1 MSEIKHSLP
10 WYTVLADTASE
21 FNPDAMRAL
30 PSPIPTG
37 WPSLDEKLGGGL
49 MPGLYVLGAISSLGK
64 STFSL
69 QMAENIARRDKRP
82 VLYFSMEMSRR
93 AIAAKSLAR
102 RVFTGGGGEELVQSR
117 DLLFRQ
123 TEERMRELEDL
134 TREARADMAELST
147 LRVYTPRDSV
157 RPLTAG
163 CIADAAKAAGRGVV
177 PVVIVDYLQI
187 IPPEPGEREYR
198 DSRLALD
205 RNIQVLR
212 GIDNAVVLVISALN
226 RDAYYEPMGMSA
238 FKESGS
244 IEYSADVLMGLE
256 FSEIHENRPTKK
268 GGLQWLMEQ
277 KQRCPRLLDISI
289 LKQRYGESNV
299 RVPFRYYQTWDFFQ
313 QACDEPF
320 ILEPGHI
327 AADVEADVG
336 GTAAPVTQGGVPL
349 KMNNTLLSK
358 ELRFWEL
365 SGGRLDENM
374 RLSVLPFPGDAEYGD
389 TKTTLSEPGF
399 IPKAGVAPAF
409 TTITYWDMMVADA
422 VFSIYQAHD
431 SLAGR
436 GARRGLYEF
445 RINDV
450 LRVLSGDGHKP
461 NKIHLDG
468 GSGVYAAIRDSI
480 EKMRRIKVQVDF
492 QDEMWRRSRN
502 AMREAVRDG
511 AGNDFLRLWARGED
525 GPGKV
530 PDIRYSF
537 FDPERAGP
545 LEVRPR
551 LHMAVYEYAMMN
563 RQIMEVPP
571 ERLMTPRKANGKA
584 VFSDSVRTLT
594 IKHFTA
600 RSVGIALGERPEGE
614 RGRFHL
620 NKLHLNTDEGLFPL
634 LGMGKMD
641 GRQETVRRKNE
652 TYRQAVEIVR
662 MYRKFLKVLTPRQE
676 LPEKWPNSLTLAVRR
691 TKR

>member
-1 MSEIKHSLP
+1 M
-10 WYTVLADTASE
+10 
-21 FNPDAMRAL
+21 
-30 PSPIPTG
+30 
-37 WPSLDEKLGGGL
+37 
-49 MPGLYVLGAISSLGK
+49 
-64 STFSL
+64 
-69 QMAENIARRDKRP
+69 
-82 VLYFSMEMSRR
+82 
-93 AIAAKSLAR
+93 
-102 RVFTGGGGEELVQSR
+102 
-117 DLLFRQ
+117 
-123 TEERMRELEDL
+123 
-134 TREARADMAELST
+134 
-147 LRVYTPRDSV
+147 
-157 RPLTAG
+157 
-163 CIADAAKAAGRGVV
+163 
-177 PVVIVDYLQI
+177 
-187 IPPEPGEREYR
+187 
-198 DSRLALD
+198 
-205 RNIQVLR
+205 
-212 GIDNAVVLVISALN
+212 
-226 RDAYYEPMGMSA
+226 
-238 FKESGS
+238 
-244 IEYSADVLMGLE
+244 
-256 FSEIHENRPTKK
+256 
-268 GGLQWLMEQ
+268 
-277 KQRCPRLLDISI
+277 
-289 LKQRYGESNV
+289 
-299 RVPFRYYQTWDFFQ
+299 
-313 QACDEPF
+313 
-320 ILEPGHI
+320 
-327 AADVEADVG
+327 
-336 GTAAPVTQGGVPL
+336 
-349 KMNNTLLSK
+349 
-358 ELRFWEL
+358 
-365 SGGRLDENM
+365 
-374 RLSVLPFPGDAEYGD
+374 
-389 TKTTLSEPGF
+389 
-399 IPKAGVAPAF
+399 APAF

-480 EKMRRIKVQVDF
+480 EKMRRIKVRVDF

-652 TYRQAVEIVR
+652 TYRQAVEMVR

>member
-1 MSEIKHSLP
+1 
-10 WYTVLADTASE
+10 
-21 FNPDAMRAL
+21 
-30 PSPIPTG
+30 
-37 WPSLDEKLGGGL
+37 

-69 QMAENIARRDKRP
+69 QLAENIARRDKRP

-93 AIAAKSLAR
+93 AIAAKSLSR
-102 RVFTGGGGEELVQSR
+102 GVFIGGGGSEGEQLVQSR

-123 TEERMRELEDL
+123 TEERMQELERL
-134 TREARADMAELST
+134 TREAREDMAGLST
-147 LRVYTPRDSV
+147 LRVYTSRDSA

-163 CIADAAKAAGRGVV
+163 CIADTAKDAGRGGV

-187 IPPEPGEREYR
+187 IPPETGEREYR
-198 DSRLALD
+198 DSRMALD

-212 GIDNAVVLVISALN
+212 SIDNAVVLVISALN

-277 KQRCPRLLDISI
+277 KQRCPRLVDISI

-320 ILEPGHI
+320 ILEPGHV
-327 AADVEADVG
+327 AAEAMVEAVG
-336 GTAAPVTQGGVPL
+336 VVASAAGVPL

-358 ELRFWEL
+358 TLRFWEL

-399 IPKAGVAPAF
+399 IPKAGMAPAF

-445 RINDV
+445 RANDV

-468 GSGVYAAIRDSI
+468 GSGVYAAIQASI
-480 EKMRRIKVQVDF
+480 EKMRRIKVRVDF
-492 QDEMWRRSRN
+492 QDEMWRRSRK

-537 FDPERAGP
+537 FDPDRAGP
-545 LEVRPR
+545 LEARPR
-551 LHMAVYEYAMMN
+551 LHMALYEYAMMN

-571 ERLMTPRKANGKA
+571 ERLMTPRKADGKA

-641 GRQETVRRKNE
+641 GRRETARRKDE
-652 TYRQAVEIVR
+652 AYRQAVAMVG
-662 MYRKFLKVLTPRQE
+662 MYRKVMKVLTPRQE
-676 LPEKWPNSLTLAVRR
+676 LPDKWPNSLTLAVRR

>member
-1 MSEIKHSLP
+1 MSETNLP
-10 WYTVLADTASE
+10 LPRFTVLADAASE
-21 FNPDAMRAL
+21 FSLEAMRAL

-69 QMAENIARRDKRP
+69 QLAENIARRDRRP

-102 RVFTGGGGEELVQSR
+102 GVFTGPGGGELVQSR

-123 TEERMRELEDL
+123 TEERAAELEGL
-134 TREARADMAELST
+134 TREAREDMAGLAS
-147 LRVYTPRDSV
+147 LRVYTPGDSG

-163 CIADAAKAAGRGVV
+163 CIADTARDAGKEVV

-205 RNIQVLR
+205 RNIQILR
-212 GIDNAVVLVISALN
+212 SIENAVVLVISALN

-277 KQRCPRLLDISI
+277 KQRCPRLVDISI

-327 AADVEADVG
+327 AAE
-336 GTAAPVTQGGVPL
+336 TAAEVSAAPAAAGGVPL

-365 SGGRLDENM
+365 RGGKLDENGT
-374 RLSVLPFPGDAEYGD
+374 LAVLPFPGDKEYGD
-389 TKTTLSEPGF
+389 TRTTLSEPGF
-399 IPKAGVAPAF
+399 IPKAGRLPAF
-409 TTITYWDMMVADA
+409 TAITYWDMMVADA

-431 SLAGR
+431 GMAGR
-436 GARRGLYEF
+436 GARKGLYEF
-445 RINDV
+445 RANDV

-468 GSGVYAAIRDSI
+468 GSGVYAAIQASI
-480 EKMRRIKVQVDF
+480 EKMRGIKVRVEF
-492 QDEMWRRSRN
+492 QDEMWRRSGK
-502 AMREAVRDG
+502 AMKEAVRAG
-511 AGNDFLRLWARGED
+511 AGNDFLRLWVRGAE

-530 PDIRYSF
+530 PDVRYSF
-537 FDPERAGP
+537 FDPAGP
-545 LEVRPR
+545 GPMKERPR
-551 LHMAVYEYAMMN
+551 LHMALYEYAMMN

-571 ERLMTPRKANGKA
+571 ERLMTPRGLDGKA
-584 VFSDSVRTLT
+584 AFSDSVRTLM

-600 RSVGIALGERPEGE
+600 RSVGIALGERPES
-614 RGRFHL
+614 GRFRL
-620 NKLHLNTDEGLFPL
+620 NRLHLNTDEGLFPV
-634 LGMGKMD
+634 LGLGKMD
-641 GRQETVRRKNE
+641 GRRETVRRKDE
-652 TYRQAVEIVR
+652 AYRQAAAVVG
-662 MYRKFLKVLTPRQE
+662 MYRKSLKVLTPRQE
-676 LPEKWPNSLTLAVRR
+676 IPEKWPNSLTLAVRR
-691 TKR
+691 AKR